1 MQYIVPLAKLI
12 EHFRALPGIGSK
24 TAVRLAYHVLDMDAA
39 KARALA
45 EAIVEAREKIGFCSV
60 CCNLSDQ
67 DPCAIC
73 ASEKRDRSKICVVEQ
88 PQDVAAVER
97 MKDYK
102 GLYHVL
108 HGSLSPLSGIG
119 PENLRVKELLHRL
132 EGEAGA
138 EVQEI
143 IMATNPTVEGE
154 ATAMYLARL
163 LKPAGLKVTR
173 IAHGLPIGGDLEYAD
188 EVTLAKALEN
198 RKEI

>member
-1 MQYIVPLAKLI
+1 MQYIAPLAKLI

-39 KARALA
+39 KAKALA

-67 DPCAIC
+67 DPCAVC
-73 ASEKRDRSKICVVEQ
+73 ASEKRDRTKICVVEQ

-119 PENLRVKELLHRL
+119 PENLRIKELLHRL
-132 EGEAGA
+132 EGESGA
-138 EVQEI
+138 LAQEI
-143 IMATNPTVEGE
+143 IVATNPTVEGE

-188 EVTLAKALEN
+188 EVTLAKAIEN

>member
-1 MQYIVPLAKLI
+1 MQYIAPLAKLI

-24 TAVRLAYHVLDMDAA
+24 MAVRLSYHILDMDKN
-39 KARALA
+39 KAYALA
-45 EAIVEAREKIGFCSV
+45 EAITQAREKIGFCGV
-60 CCNLSDQ
+60 CYNLSDQ

-73 ASEKRDRSKICVVEQ
+73 RSKKRDHTKLCVVEQ
-88 PQDVAAVER
+88 PQDVAAIER

-108 HGSLSPLSGIG
+108 HGSLSPLQGIG
-119 PENLRVKELLHRL
+119 PENLRLKELLRRL
-132 EGEAGA
+132 E
-138 EVQEI
+138 EVSNQTAEI

-154 ATAMYLARL
+154 ATAMYIARL
-163 LKPAGLKVTR
+163 LKPIGFKVTR